1 MVPKAVAQGEEVN
14 VAGFVQ
20 IIEYQ
25 TSRIDEVVAI
35 GKEFREQVMAQ
46 GQDGP
51 RPLGG
56 TVTADRD
63 RPGTYLSIVVF
74 ESYEAAM
81 DNSNRP
87 EVQDF
92 ADRMAQI
99 TRGQPKFYNLDVVD
113 DWRLES

>member
-1 MVPKAVAQGEEVN
+1 

-35 GKEFREQVMAQ
+35 GSEFRERMMAEAQ
-46 GQDGP
+46 SGP

-63 RPGTYLSIVVF
+63 RPGTYLSIIVF
-74 ESYEAAM
+74 ESHEAAM
-81 DNSNRP
+81 QNSNRP

-92 ADRMAQI
+92 ANRMAQL
-99 TRGQPKFYNLDVVD
+99 TDGPPRFYNLDVVD
-113 DWRLES
+113 DWRFDS